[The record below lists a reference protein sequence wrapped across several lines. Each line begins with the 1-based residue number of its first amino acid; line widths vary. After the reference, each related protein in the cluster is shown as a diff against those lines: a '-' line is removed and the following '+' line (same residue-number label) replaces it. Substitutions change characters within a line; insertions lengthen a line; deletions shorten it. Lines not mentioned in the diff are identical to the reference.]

1 VGLGANYVGASCKIL
16 SIVDTGVSQD
26 KLVNWAGNIQYGT
39 ANVYAAKSVRDL
51 QDWVRRQAKF
61 KVLGTRHCFNR
72 IADSTDQFVSVATL
86 PEEVII
92 DRGASTVTVT
102 AGMRYGQFCP
112 QLDEAG
118 SALHNLASLPH
129 ISVAGAIATATHGS
143 GEKNGNLATAVSAL
157 EMVTAQGDVV
167 QLSRKD
173 GEAFNGAV
181 VGLGAL
187 GVVTR
192 ITLEVQPA
200 FPMRQYVYLD
210 LPFSALAEH
219 FDEIERAAYS
229 VSLFTDWRN
238 RNIGEVWLK
247 CRDDFEA
254 DDGFF
259 GAKAAAVDVHPIP
272 DVGAEHCTEQRG
284 VLGPWYERL
293 PHFRM
298 GFTPSAGREL
308 QSEYFVARRHAVE
321 AIMAVERLREQ
332 VSPLLLIS
340 EIRAIAADELW
351 MSPCYRRPS
360 VAIHFTWK
368 QDWEAVSKLLPLI
381 ERELEP
387 FEVRPHWGK
396 LLTMSPAML
405 KKSYERLPEFVELAR
420 KWDPKGK
427 MRNEFLRENV
437 FGE

>member
-1 VGLGANYVGASCKIL
+1 MDI
-16 SIVDTGVSQD
+16 GVKQE
-26 KLVNWAGNIQYGT
+26 KLVNWAGNIEYGT

-51 QDWVRRQAKF
+51 QDFVRRHDRF

-72 IADSTDQFVSVATL
+72 IADSTEQFVSAATL
-86 PEEVII
+86 PEEVVI
-92 DRGASTVTVT
+92 DREARTVRVG

-112 QLDEAG
+112 QLDQAG
-118 SALHNLASLPH
+118 FALHNLASLPH

-143 GEKNGNLATAVSAL
+143 GEKNGNLATAVAAL
-157 EMVTAQGDVV
+157 EMVTADGEVV
-167 QLSRKD
+167 NLSRKD
-173 GEAFNGAV
+173 ADFDGAV

-192 ITLEVQPA
+192 VTLELQPA
-200 FPMRQYVYLD
+200 FPMRQYVYID
-210 LPFSALAEH
+210 LPLQAVAEH
-219 FDEIERAAYS
+219 SDEIERTAYS

-238 RNIGEVWLK
+238 RNAGEVWLK
-247 CRDDFEA
+247 CRDDAAFQPHSE
-254 DDGFF
+254 FF
-259 GAKAAAVDVHPIP
+259 GAKLSTRDVHPIP

-284 VLGPWYERL
+284 VAGPWYERL

-298 GFTPSAGREL
+298 GFTPSAGKEL

-321 AIMAVERLREQ
+321 AIMAVERLHEQ

-351 MSPCYRRPS
+351 MSPCYRQPT

-368 QDWEAVSKLLPLI
+368 QDWEAVSKVLPVI

-387 FEVRPHWGK
+387 FEARPHWGK
-396 LLTMSPAML
+396 LFTMSPATL
-405 KKSYERLPEFVELAR
+405 KKRYERLPEFGELAR

-427 MRNEFLRENV
+427 MRNEFLNRNI